1 MKTMRAKMRVTG
13 VEKHDTHEK
22 VSFAAVGKSTSYDE
36 NGSDEDNT
44 FARYTPSADA
54 SFVIAN
60 PALFDSFEAEQQF
73 YVDFTP
79 VMGPTSS
86 EMSRE
91 PGSSVADE
99 RVQDGGGA

>member
-13 VEKHDTHEK
+13 VEKHETHQK
-22 VSFAAVGKSTSYDE
+22 VTFTAVSKSSSYPED
-36 NGSDEDNT
+36 GSDEDNT
-44 FARYTPSADA
+44 FSRFTPQADA
-54 SFVIAN
+54 SFTIAN